1 MTHQELGDSEQAGGC
16 TEVGR
21 MGLGEKKRK
30 TPDPIARCMLFRK
43 RVGHIASFSGV
54 DEVNCLALSKLC
66 PGAKM
71 SRFCWRPFFV
81 KSLQTPELSLFC
93 YRREYIFCA
102 QRPTHGIVTLW
113 QIEGDPVLFQTNVKL
128 EGTAIGQ
135 IQEESHSRRIF

>member
-1 MTHQELGDSEQAGGC
+1 VSGGKN
-16 TEVGR
+16 VQI
-21 MGLGEKKRK
+21 L
-30 TPDPIARCMLFRK
+30 
-43 RVGHIASFSGV
+43 
-54 DEVNCLALSKLC
+54 LAAFLC
-66 PGAKM
+66 EIPPK
-71 SRFCWRPFFV
+71 
-81 KSLQTPELSLFC
+81 TPELSLFC